1 MAVYKR
7 NYKRYDGPITA
18 ERYRFA
24 ILPRYSFQSVFE
36 SRFFQT
42 FFVACFFPAVVAII
56 TIYIRANAS
65 LLRSAGISLN
75 LRNALSVDTAF
86 FYTLFRAQTFMTF
99 ILGMFVGPGLVSPDL
114 VNGALPLY
122 LSRPFTRFEYVFG
135 KLCVFA
141 TLASLITWIPGE
153 LIFLV
158 QANLEEGWLAEHLRI
173 AAAVFIG
180 SWIWILLVGLLSLA
194 TSAWV
199 KLKPLAAA
207 SMFGVFFVAAA
218 FGELSHGILGLSRQW
233 GMLMNIT
240 EVMNMIWN
248 WLFEGIDTYR
258 TLPVWT
264 GFTAVACFYAASL
277 FMLWKK
283 IRACEVVK

>member
-7 NYKRYDGPITA
+7 NYKRYEGPVTA
-18 ERYRFA
+18 DWSRFA
-24 ILPRYSFQSVFE
+24 ILPRYSFQTAFE
-36 SRFFQT
+36 SRFFQS
-42 FFVACFFPAVVAII
+42 FFVACFVPSVIALAI
-56 TIYIRANAS
+56 IYIRANAS
-65 LLRSAGISLN
+65 LLRSAGIN
-75 LRNALSVDTAF
+75 LDPRNVLSVETTF
-86 FYTLFRAQTFMTF
+86 FYTLFRAQTFLTF

-122 LSRPFTRFEYVFG
+122 LSRPFSRYEYVIG

-153 LIFLV
+153 IIFLV
-158 QANLEEGWLAEHLRI
+158 QSNLEEGWMAQHGRI
-173 AAAVFIG
+173 AFAIFAG
-180 SWIWILLVGLLSLA
+180 SWIWIFLVGLLSLA

-218 FGELSHGILGLSRQW
+218 FGELSHEILGLDRQW

-248 WLFEGIDTYR
+248 WLFEGLTTYR

-264 GFTAVACFYAASL
+264 GLAAIGASYAVSL

-283 IRACEVVK
+283 IRACEVVR

>member
-7 NYKRYDGPITA
+7 NYKRYDGPITQ
-18 ERYRFA
+18 ERLRFA
-24 ILPRYSFQSVFE
+24 ILPRYSFQTAFE

-42 FFVACFFPAVVAII
+42 FFVTCFVPAVFALAI
-56 TIYIRANAS
+56 IYIRANSS
-65 LLRSAGISLN
+65 LLSSAGIN
-75 LRNALSVDTAF
+75 INFRNVLSVDTTF

-99 ILGMFVGPGLVSPDL
+99 ILGMFLGPGLVSPDL
-114 VNGALPLY
+114 INGALPLY
-122 LSRPFTRFEYVFG
+122 LSRPFTRTEYVIG

-141 TLASLITWIPGE
+141 TLASLITWVPGE
-153 LIFLV
+153 ILFLI
-158 QANLEEGWLAEHLRI
+158 QSNLEDGWMSAHLRI
-173 AAAVFIG
+173 AAAIFIG
-180 SWIWILLVGLLSLA
+180 SCIWILLVGLLSLA

-218 FGELSHGILGLSRQW
+218 FGELSHDILGLSRQW

-248 WLFEGIDTYR
+248 WLFEGITTYR

-264 GFTAVACFYAASL
+264 GFTAIAVFYAGSL

-283 IRACEVVK
+283 IRACEVVR

>member
-7 NYKRYDGPITA
+7 NYKRYEGPITQ
-18 ERYRFA
+18 ERLRFA
-24 ILPRYSFQSVFE
+24 ILPRYSFQTAFE
-36 SRFFQT
+36 SRFFQA
-42 FFVACFFPAVVAII
+42 FFVACFVPAVVALAI
-56 TIYIRANAS
+56 IYIRANSS
-65 LLRSAGISLN
+65 LLSSAGINLN
-75 LRNALSVDTAF
+75 FRNILSIDTTF

-99 ILGMFVGPGLVSPDL
+99 ILGMFLGPGLVSPD
-114 VNGALPLY
+114 VINGALPLY
-122 LSRPFTRFEYVFG
+122 LSRPFSRTEYVVG

-141 TLASLITWIPGE
+141 TLASLITWVPGE
-153 LIFLV
+153 LLFFI
-158 QANLEEGWLAEHLRI
+158 QSNLEDGWISDHLRI
-173 AAAVFIG
+173 AGAIFIG

-218 FGELSHGILGLSRQW
+218 FGELSHDILGLSRQW

-248 WLFEGIDTYR
+248 WLFEGVTMYR
-258 TLPVWT
+258 TLPLWT
-264 GFTAVACFYAASL
+264 GLTAVGVFYAASL

-283 IRACEVVK
+283 IRACEVVR

>member
-1 MAVYKR
+1 LT
-7 NYKRYDGPITA
+7 I
-18 ERYRFA
+18 
-24 ILPRYSFQSVFE
+24 
-36 SRFFQT
+36 
-42 FFVACFFPAVVAII
+42 
-56 TIYIRANAS
+56 IYIRANSS
-65 LLRSAGISLN
+65 LLSSAGIN
-75 LRNALSVDTAF
+75 LDFRNALSIDTTF

-99 ILGMFVGPGLVSPDL
+99 ILGMFLGPGLVSPDL
-114 VNGALPLY
+114 INGALPLY
-122 LSRPFTRFEYVFG
+122 LSRPFSRTEYVVG

-141 TLASLITWIPGE
+141 TLASLITWVPGE
-153 LIFLV
+153 ILFFI
-158 QANLEEGWLAEHLRI
+158 QSNLEDGWMADHLRI
-173 AAAVFIG
+173 AAAIFIG

-199 KLKPLAAA
+199 KMKPLAAA

-218 FGELSHGILGLSRQW
+218 FGELSHGILGRSREW

-248 WLFEGIDTYR
+248 WLFQGVTTYR

-264 GFTAVACFYAASL
+264 GFAAVGVFYAASL

-283 IRACEVVK
+283 IRACEVVR

>member
-7 NYKRYDGPITA
+7 NYKRYDGPITN
-18 ERYRFA
+18 ERLRLT
-24 ILPRYSFQSVFE
+24 ILPRYSFQTVFE

-42 FFVACFFPAVVAII
+42 FFVACFVPAVFALVII
-56 TIYIRANAS
+56 YVRANAS
-65 LLRSAGISLN
+65 LLTSAGINLN
-75 LRNALSVDTAF
+75 FRNVLSVDTTF
-86 FYTLFRAQTFMTF
+86 FYTLFRAQTFLTF
-99 ILGMFVGPGLVSPDL
+99 ILGMFLGPGLVSPDL

-122 LSRPFTRFEYVFG
+122 LSRPFSRYEYVVG

-153 LIFLV
+153 IIFLV
-158 QANLEEGWLAEHLRI
+158 QSNLEQGWMGEHGRI
-173 AAAVFIG
+173 AFAIFVG
-180 SWIWILLVGLLSLA
+180 SWIWIVLVGLLSLA

-218 FGELSHGILGLSRQW
+218 FGELSHEILGLSRQW

-248 WLFEGIDTYR
+248 WLFEGLTIYR
-258 TLPVWT
+258 TLPVWM
-264 GFTAVACFYAASL
+264 GFASIGVFYAASL
-277 FMLWKK
+277 VMLWKK
-283 IRACEVVK
+283 IRACEVIR

>member
-7 NYKRYDGPITA
+7 NYKRYDGPITN
-18 ERYRFA
+18 ERFRFM
-24 ILPRYSFQSVFE
+24 ILPRYSFQTAFE
-36 SRFFQT
+36 SRFFQS
-42 FFVACFFPAVVAII
+42 FFVSCFIPAVLALAII
-56 TIYIRANAS
+56 YVRANAG
-65 LLRSAGISLN
+65 LLISAGINLN
-75 LRNALSVDTAF
+75 PRNVLAVGTTF
-86 FYTLFRAQTFMTF
+86 FYTLFRAQTFLTF
-99 ILGMFVGPGLVSPDL
+99 ILGMFLGPGLVSPDL

-122 LSRPFTRFEYVFG
+122 LSRPFTRSEYVIG

-153 LIFLV
+153 IIFLV
-158 QANLEEGWLAEHLRI
+158 QSNLERGWMSENARI
-173 AAAVFIG
+173 AWAIFVG

-199 KLKPLAAA
+199 KLKPLAAG

-218 FGELSHGILGLSRQW
+218 FGELSHDILGLSRQW

-248 WLFEGIDTYR
+248 WLFEGVTTYR

-264 GFTAVACFYAASL
+264 GFASVAVFYAASL

-283 IRACEVVK
+283 VRACEVVR